1 MLYLRHNLSMALK
14 DRLRP
19 LDKKRRNELGEKS
32 VKFAHKFLY
41 PYVTRRFSVEDV
53 VCLNYGYEEDPP
65 MDLRLNAADERHR
78 YCINLYHRTA
88 TQVDL
93 CGRQVLEVGC
103 GHGGGASYLT
113 RALRPASYTGLDLN
127 PTGVAFC
134 KERHHVGGL
143 DFVQGDAE
151 NLPFPDQSFDAVIN
165 VESSHC
171 YPRFS
176 RFLEEAARVLRPGGH
191 FLYTDCRVTRTVSEW
206 EEALASAPMRM
217 ISRVDIEPEIARG
230 MERTL
235 PQSIEVISRSVPKS
249 IRGFARVQAAW
260 GRNTLVS
267 GGLAYRLYCF
277 AKD

>member
-1 MLYLRHNLSMALK
+1 MSYLRHNPYMALK
-14 DRLRP
+14 DRVRP
-19 LDKKRRNELGEKS
+19 LDRKHRNELGEKS

-41 PYVTRRFSVEDV
+41 PYVTRRFSAEDV

-65 MDLRLNAADERHR
+65 MDLPLSVQEEHHR

-93 CGRQVLEVGC
+93 RGKQVLEVGC

-113 RALRPASYTGLDLN
+113 RTLQPASYTGLDLN
-127 PTGVAFC
+127 PTGIAFC
-134 KERHHVGGL
+134 KERHHVDGL

-151 NLPFPDQSFDAVIN
+151 NLPFPDESFDAVVN

-171 YPRFS
+171 YAGFS
-176 RFLEEAARVLRPGGH
+176 RFLEEVGRVLRPGSH
-191 FLYTDCRVTRTVSEW
+191 FLYTDCRVTRSIPEW
-206 EEALASAPMRM
+206 EQALANAPMRM
-217 ISRVDIEPEIARG
+217 ISRKDIEPEIARG

-235 PQSIEVISRSVPKS
+235 PQSIDVISRSVPKYM
-249 IRGFARVQAAW
+249 RGIARVQAAW
-260 GRNTLVS
+260 GRNTLQS